1 MENKIWIRI
10 ESNNYCLLEGKDELI
25 ENLRQVCVVQEK
37 KVWYPAACTGFE
49 FVSEILFNSTLSE
62 FIQNIVVGGLAWDV
76 IKKTCVKILE
86 SLGNFAQKNNEF
98 DFGNWK
104 LCFDDVTIIVSENLN
119 YAQIVNIYQ
128 KFPYHLENLK
138 KKDISQITQ
147 IELMYY
153 ESIKEESHKTEIKKV
168 CDVSENEL
176 LWKVWNSYGCGRC
189 YYIPA
194 NETLIP
200 IF

>member
-10 ESNNYCLLEGKDELI
+10 VSNNYCLLKDKDELI
-25 ENLRQVCVVQEK
+25 EELRQVCVVQEK
-37 KVWYPAACTGFE
+37 KVWHPAACTGFE

-62 FIQNIVVGGLAWDV
+62 FVQNIIVGGLAWDA
-76 IKKTCVKILE
+76 IKKACAKILE
-86 SLGNFAQKNNEF
+86 SLNNFAQKNNEF
-98 DFGNWK
+98 DFWNWK
-104 LCFDDVTIIVSENLN
+104 LCFDDVTIKISEKLS

-128 KFPYHLENLK
+128 KFPYHLENIK
-138 KKDISQITQ
+138 GKDISQIIQ

-168 CDVSENEL
+168 CEVSEDEL
-176 LWKVWNSYGCGRC
+176 LWKVRNSYGCGLC